1 MKMRKYL
8 FNFLEVA
15 NQADFLMTG
24 KTILSIRALIN
35 RFLYFYKEP
44 NLDVWSPPRHLRIS
58 TSVVPKTKVEAKL

>member
-1 MKMRKYL
+1 MRKYL

-44 NLDVWSPPRHLRIS
+44 NLDVRSPPRHLRIS
-58 TSVVPKTKVEAKL
+58 TSVLPKTKVEAKL